1 MATQTISASP
11 KMRILKPFDGK
22 QLHQIENDS
31 PRNTNYNETVRA
43 NNKRYDRGESGKTLP
58 RGKVADKTWRPSKR
72 STKASGR

>member
-1 MATQTISASP
+1 MATQTISAGRKIRFP
-11 KMRILKPFDGK
+11 EPFGK